1 MAPDISTG
9 ISIPETPS
17 ITHSITGVPTSV
29 AFLGTAAQGPTDQAI
44 LVTSWADFQNQFGG
58 FDPSSYLGYAISH
71 FFANAGQ
78 QAYVVRLTDSNDG
91 NAAAK
96 SEQIKTGLQALDA
109 VPAAN
114 LLVVPGETDPA
125 TIAQL
130 QAYCA
135 GRRAF
140 LIVDSAADAT
150 VAKLQNGPDSLMTG
164 ANASNSAFYFPW
176 IDAFDAQQQNLIR
189 PFPPSGFIAGLYAA
203 TDSDAGVWKAAAGTG
218 RPLAGTVESAP
229 GLTEAEVDGL
239 IVHAVNCIRFFP
251 TIGTVVWGARTLAGG
266 APSVSEWQY
275 VTVRRLALYIESS
288 ISAGIQWAAFEPN
301 DSRLW
306 AQLTLSVNT
315 FMEALFRQG
324 AFQGSVPS
332 ATYFV
337 KCDATTNPPSSVAQG
352 VVTIQVGFAP
362 VRPAEFV
369 VIQIQQKTAQSG
381 NSS

>member
-1 MAPDISTG
+1 MAPHTSIG

-44 LVTSWADFQNQFGG
+44 LVASWADFQNQFGG
-58 FDPSSYLGYAISH
+58 FDPNSYLGYAISH

-78 QAYVVRLTDSNDG
+78 QIYVVRLADSNDG

-109 VPAAN
+109 VPAVN

-164 ANASNSAFYFPW
+164 ANASYAAFYFPW
-176 IDAFDAQQQNLIR
+176 IDAFDAQQNLIR
-189 PFPPSGFIAGLYAA
+189 SFPPSGFVAGLYAA
-203 TDSDAGVWKAAAGTG
+203 TDSDAGVWKAAAGVSTPLTG
-218 RPLAGTVESAP
+218 TAESAP

-239 IVHAVNCIRFFP
+239 VVHAVNCIRFFR
-251 TIGTVVWGARTLAGG
+251 TIGAVVWGARTLAGSE
-266 APSVSEWQY
+266 PSVSEWQY
-275 VTVRRLALYIESS
+275 ITVRRLALYIESS
-288 ISAGIQWAAFEPN
+288 ISAGIQWAVFEPN

-306 AQLTLSVNT
+306 AQLTLSINT

-332 ATYFV
+332 TTYFV
-337 KCDATTNPPSSVAQG
+337 NCDATTNPPSGVAQG
-352 VVTIQVGFAP
+352 VVTIQIGFAP
-362 VRPAEFV
+362 IRPAEFV
-369 VIQIQQKTAQSG
+369 VIQIQQKTARSG
-381 NSS
+381 NSP